1 MDRRRQVYA
10 QRQKRTRSRKRQASS
25 PRARA
30 TSRKCF
36 PVRAKGLGSIA
47 HEIAGVNKAVTFTP
61 LIEILPGSS
70 HPSLQQPPLRMYTN
84 IHFSHPS
91 HNFSTLPGQ
100 LPAFPRGRSVRSS
113 AAAPVHPLVSGMST
127 AAARATHGQWLI
139 NRFLASSVH
148 NRIGTVK

>member
-1 MDRRRQVYA
+1 VYA

-70 HPSLQQPPLRMYTN
+70 HPSLQQPPLRAYNN
-84 IHFSHPS
+84 IHFSHAS

-100 LPAFPRGRSVRSS
+100 MPPFPRGRSVRFSP
-113 AAAPVHPLVSGMST
+113 AVPVHPLIAGITS
-127 AAARATHGQWLI
+127 AAGRGTHGPWPI
-139 NRFLASSVH
+139 NRFLASCVH
-148 NRIGTVK
+148 N